1 MSQIKN
7 NVDEENPQYSE
18 EEDEKTRKI
27 RLGSGDDNEEERIF
41 LRPLLRVNF
50 SDVKDIGLIHLI

>member
-7 NVDEENPQYSE
+7 NVDEENNQYSDE
-18 EEDEKTRKI
+18 DDEKTRKI
-27 RLGSGDDNEEERIF
+27 RLGSGEENEDEKVF

-50 SDVKDIGLIHLI
+50 SDVKDIGF